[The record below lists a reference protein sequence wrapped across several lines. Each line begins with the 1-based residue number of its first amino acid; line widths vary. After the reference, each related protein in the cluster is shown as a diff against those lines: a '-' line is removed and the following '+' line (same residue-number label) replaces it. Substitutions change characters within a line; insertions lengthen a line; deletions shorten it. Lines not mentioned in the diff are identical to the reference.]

1 MWYNRGEITKGVI
14 CIDLKLGKKYKY
26 NQLCSIF
33 NIKPERGSKQKS
45 QLSSLREKYD
55 IEKNG
60 NVYIVHKEYSKDEI
74 VANVKY
80 GKYKKLIE
88 PMLYTVLSQPNKS
101 VMRVDMHELMEFLG
115 IVNKDYHYA
124 KYHPKEC
131 IEQIDK
137 GSVAGLTIF
146 SRESEPLLKRI
157 IVDILKDMQD
167 RCLIKVNMIP
177 MFAKKYIDAKD
188 RKLYTKVWEADK
200 KKDIPRLLEAKR
212 EVLKEFK
219 IDYWED
225 LQYSQF
231 GKAKDIIANKLEI
244 DYFYYEY
251 EIILNKEGLK
261 EFITEDYSTLKKV
274 LNKKIQEKTKAS
286 KQGNLKFLTDGEK
299 DVYVEY
305 FISTETD
312 YKLRE
317 KKNDERTQD

>member
-33 NIKPERGSKQKS
+33 NIKPERGSRQKS
-45 QLSSLREKYD
+45 QLSALREKYD

-60 NVYIVHKEYSKDEI
+60 NVYVVHKEYSKDEI

-131 IEQIDK
+131 IEQIYK

-157 IVDILKDMQD
+157 ITDILKDMQD

-212 EVLKEFK
+212 EVLK
-219 IDYWED
+219 
-225 LQYSQF
+225 
-231 GKAKDIIANKLEI
+231 
-244 DYFYYEY
+244 
-251 EIILNKEGLK
+251 
-261 EFITEDYSTLKKV
+261 
-274 LNKKIQEKTKAS
+274 
-286 KQGNLKFLTDGEK
+286 NL
-299 DVYVEY
+299 
-305 FISTETD
+305 
-312 YKLRE
+312 R
-317 KKNDERTQD
+317 

>member
-1 MWYNRGEITKGVI
+1 MIY
-14 CIDLKLGKKYKY
+14 IDLEFEKKYKY
-26 NQLCSIF
+26 SQLCSVLGVRQ
-33 NIKPERGSKQKS
+33 ERGSEQKT
-45 QLSSLREKYD
+45 QLSVLKEKYD
-55 IEKNG
+55 IEKKG
-60 NVYIVHKEYSKDEI
+60 SLYVVHKKYTEQEF
-74 VANVKY
+74 AENAKY

-88 PMLYTVLSQPNKS
+88 PMLYTILSQPNKS

-137 GSVAGLTIF
+137 GTVAGLTIF

-188 RKLYTKVWEADK
+188 RKIYTKIWEADK
-200 KKDIPRLLEAKR
+200 KQDIPKLLEAKR

-261 EFITEDYSTLKKV
+261 EYITEDYSALKKI
-274 LNKKIQEKTKAS
+274 LNKKIQEKTKTS
-286 KQGNLKFLTDGEK
+286 KQGNLKYLTAGEK

-305 FISTETD
+305 FISTERD

-317 KKNDERTQD
+317 KKNDEGSQD